1 MRDELILHGQYWNP
15 FPWMRPAQITEL
27 ILVAINGD
35 AKLNQRNNECLVR
48 VSKVGH
54 NYCNYKGNCTHL
66 LVVI

>member
-1 MRDELILHGQYWNP
+1 MDAHSTDHWIKPGIAAS
-15 FPWMRPAQITEL
+15 FIEL

-54 NYCNYKGNCTHL
+54 NYCNYKL
-66 LVVI
+66 